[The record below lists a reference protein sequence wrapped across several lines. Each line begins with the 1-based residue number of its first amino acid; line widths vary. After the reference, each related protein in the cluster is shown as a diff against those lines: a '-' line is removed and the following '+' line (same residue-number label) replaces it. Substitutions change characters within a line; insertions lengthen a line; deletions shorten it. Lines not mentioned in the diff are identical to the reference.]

1 MKQALDA
8 VVVEPLAKH
17 SHSVIWL
24 HGLGADGHDFEPVV
38 PVLGLAR
45 QNGVRFIFPNAPV
58 QPITVNGGMRMP
70 AWYDVK
76 VMDLKLRED
85 FDGIQESAE
94 LIRAYIEAEITRG
107 IPAENI
113 ILAGFSQGGA
123 MALHVGLRF
132 ESKLAGILAISTYLP
147 LEQSLVEEASE
158 ANRETAIL
166 MCHGNAD
173 PVIPITHG
181 RHSAEHLQSLGYT
194 VEWREY
200 QIEHSVALQEL
211 VDIGVWIKTR
221 LAL

>member
-1 MKQALDA
+1 MNQATDA
-8 VVVEPLAKH
+8 VIVEPTAKH
-17 SHSVIWL
+17 THSIIWL
-24 HGLGADGHDFEPVV
+24 HGLGADGHDFEPIV

-76 VMDLKLRED
+76 VMDLKQRQD

-94 LIRAYIEAEITRG
+94 LITGYINAEIERG
-107 IPAENI
+107 IDSENI

-132 ESKLAGILAISTYLP
+132 ASTLAGILAISTYLP
-147 LEQSLVEEASE
+147 LEQSLSAEAAE
-158 ANRETAIL
+158 ANKTTPIL

-173 PVIPITHG
+173 PVIPIRHG
-181 RHSAEHLQSLGYT
+181 MSSAQYLKDLGYK

-200 QIEHSVALQEL
+200 DIEHSVALQEL
-211 VDIGVWIKTR
+211 VDIGIWIKSV
-221 LAL
+221 L